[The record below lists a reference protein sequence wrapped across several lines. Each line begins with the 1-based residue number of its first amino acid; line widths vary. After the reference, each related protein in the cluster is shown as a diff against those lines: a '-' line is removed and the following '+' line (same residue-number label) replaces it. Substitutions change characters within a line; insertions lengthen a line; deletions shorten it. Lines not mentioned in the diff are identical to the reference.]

1 MKMRETYEVDK
12 EIKEVTK
19 NVTKDIPISQM
30 DPMLKLEIAREVVRD
45 LSGQINHWLVAKPVE
60 QKILQERMQSLWATL
75 EVMEHLEYLF
85 KNDESDI
92 SDKAESR

>member
-1 MKMRETYEVDK
+1 MKMKETYEVDK

-45 LSGQINHWLVAKPVE
+45 LSGQINHWLVANPVE
-60 QKILQERMQSLWATL
+60 QKVLQERMQSLWTTL
-75 EVMEHLEYLF
+75 EVMEHCEYLF
-85 KNDESDI
+85 KEDENQSGDQV
-92 SDKAESR
+92 A